1 MFFNARYISTTSFP
15 EHCACYHYNYFLYR
29 LMAMEESLN
38 AVMKQKGKL
47 PLNSTALRSL
57 CVAKFPD
64 DDGLVYECDLS
75 HGHVWP

>member
-1 MFFNARYISTTSFP
+1 
-15 EHCACYHYNYFLYR
+15 
-29 LMAMEESLN
+29 MAMEESLN

-75 HGHVWP
+75 HGHVWPWNMQDIFVLSKLVNMAVP